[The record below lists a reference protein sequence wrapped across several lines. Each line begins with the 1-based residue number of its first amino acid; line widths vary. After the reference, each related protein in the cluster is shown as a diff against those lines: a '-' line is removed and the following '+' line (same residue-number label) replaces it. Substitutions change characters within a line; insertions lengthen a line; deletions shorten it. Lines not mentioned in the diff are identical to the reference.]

1 MHAERIPIADALYG
15 AALELLHEHRAASVA
30 LLERRLGIGLDMA
43 EALLQRIASE
53 TTAVRRV
60 QSGLYLYMHG
70 PIGEELAALHGFVQ
84 EVLVAIASDTVDVNQ
99 LRAAAGRYGFA
110 IPHQDRP
117 NRDRRG
123 AAEHGSGVHDLS

>member
-30 LLERRLGIGLDMA
+30 LLERHLGIGLDLA

-60 QSGLYLYMHG
+60 PSGLYLYTHG

-110 IPHQDRP
+110 IPHQAAP
-117 NRDRRG
+117 NATAG
-123 AAEHGSGVHDLS
+123 APLNMAQASTT